1 MKDYL
6 YLYCGTFQ
14 EARRDNNVELWKES
28 RQENIRCKEAVE
40 QAIGED
46 FDGMYL
52 KGDCA
57 KKVIEDYGF
66 KRLAWVLANTVQQ
79 KSWDGR
85 FSSGNREWAKQTYI
99 PEDLD
104 SMGLSRNQILTV
116 ESHPAV
122 LDGFISQFRREVEKL
137 GLFSAKHCEENSSQ
151 MDYEG
156 KVLVLSPDTLRE
168 SCWKQEDQLWLAFD
182 GFGCSPTAR
191 GQSVRCVC
199 LGDGEETVWNRSEF
213 IGILK
218 EEFLPGWAK
227 KELEEY
233 FSDDMETPEIQ
244 L

>member
-1 MKDYL
+1 MKDYP

-14 EARRDNNVELWKES
+14 QARRDGSKELWLES
-28 RQENIRCKEAVE
+28 RRENIRCKEAVE
-40 QAIGED
+40 QAIREN

-52 KGDCA
+52 KADCA
-57 KKVIEDYGF
+57 QKVIEGYGF
-66 KRLAWVLANTVQQ
+66 KRVAWVLANTIQQ

-85 FSSGNREWAKQTYI
+85 FSTGNREWAKQTYI

-104 SMGLSRNQILTV
+104 SMGLNRNQILTV

-122 LDGFISQFRREVEKL
+122 LDGFIIQFRQEVEKL
-137 GLFSAKHCEENSSQ
+137 GLFSAKHCEENSSR

-168 SCWKQEDQLWLAFD
+168 SCWKQEAQLWLAFD

-199 LGDGEETVWNRSEF
+199 LSDGEETGWNRSEF
-213 IGILK
+213 IGVLK
-218 EEFLPGWAK
+218 EEFLPDWAK
-227 KELEEY
+227 KELAEY
-233 FSDDMETPEIQ
+233 FSDEMETPEIQ